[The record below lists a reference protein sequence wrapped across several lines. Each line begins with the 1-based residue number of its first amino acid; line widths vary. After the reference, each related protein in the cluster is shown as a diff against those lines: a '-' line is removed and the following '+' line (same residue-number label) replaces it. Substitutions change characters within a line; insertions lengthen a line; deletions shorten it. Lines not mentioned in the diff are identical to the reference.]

1 MNNKQHRSISLN
13 TSIVDEVETFIEKH
27 PTYRS
32 IAAFLEEA
40 ARIRLQ
46 ELKQIAS

>member
-1 MNNKQHRSISLN
+1 MKNQHSSISLN
-13 TSIVDEVETFIEKH
+13 TSLVEAVKDYIKEN
-27 PTYRS
+27 PQYRS
-32 IAAFLEEA
+32 IAAFFEES